1 MTRILPDRLY
11 VSYMHHPWSPQ
22 RREASKPFTGAELIA
37 STADGADFSLE
48 NAVRWINANNPR
60 SGLRD
65 REVYEIELLIPEP
78 VVHDLDPVMG
88 QYDESCEDGRMLFER
103 HIWLV
108 DRWVRQWRSCPLELY
123 VFLLN
128 TTPDVTGL
136 RLKMAVEEELSFLY
150 PWINLV

>member
-1 MTRILPDRLY
+1 M
-11 VSYMHHPWSPQ
+11 
-22 RREASKPFTGAELIA
+22 
-37 STADGADFSLE
+37 
-48 NAVRWINANNPR
+48 RWINANNPR

-128 TTPDVTGL
+128 TTPGVTGL

-150 PWINLV
+150 PWVNLV